1 MAKEI
6 KSNKLARIVR
16 EERKAALV
24 LFFGNWCIDCRESKP
39 TWEAWTDSRA
49 GPIFMVE
56 IMRGD
61 PGWKDWSIDEIPTV
75 AAFVGG
81 VEVGRVHGTISP
93 DCLDRLWR
101 LVSRGGA

>member
-1 MAKEI
+1 MKEI
-6 KSNKLARIVR
+6 KSNSLTRIVR

-39 TWEAWTDSRA
+39 TWDAWTKTRD
-49 GPIFMVE
+49 GPAFTLE

-61 PGWKDWSIDEIPTV
+61 PEWKDWNIDEIPTV

-81 VEVGRVHGTISP
+81 VEVGRIQGVISP
-93 DCLDRLWR
+93 EGLDHLWR
-101 LVSRGGA
+101 VVSRGSA

>member
-1 MAKEI
+1 M
-6 KSNKLARIVR
+6 R
-16 EERKAALV
+16 EERKDALV

-39 TWEAWTDSRA
+39 AWEAWTDSKA

-61 PGWKDWSIDEIPTV
+61 PEWRDWSIDEIPTV

-93 DCLDRLWR
+93 EALDRLWR
-101 LVSRGGA
+101 LVSRGRA

>member
-1 MAKEI
+1 
-6 KSNKLARIVR
+6 VR
-16 EERKAALV
+16 EERKDALV

-39 TWEAWTDSRA
+39 AWEAWTDSKA

-61 PGWKDWSIDEIPTV
+61 PEWRDWSIDEIPTV

-93 DCLDRLWR
+93 EALDRLWR
-101 LVSRGGA
+101 LVSRGRA